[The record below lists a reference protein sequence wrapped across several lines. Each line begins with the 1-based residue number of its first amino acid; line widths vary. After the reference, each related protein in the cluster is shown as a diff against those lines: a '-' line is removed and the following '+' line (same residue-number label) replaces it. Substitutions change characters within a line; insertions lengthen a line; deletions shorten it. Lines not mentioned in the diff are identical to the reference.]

1 MAELPP
7 GGLEVAVELGKIAS
21 GRGDLQ
27 QRVDAVL
34 DSLRRLVPFQAAV
47 ISMFDSDHRVHVPV
61 VCTGYD
67 DATYG
72 YITSRA
78 HIDEVEMLGFTRSRS
93 AMRLRDL
100 PVPREQIRGW
110 VEYLQPAGFRE
121 GLGVGLFSS
130 DGRHLGLLGMNTDT
144 AAHPTEASRDLIG
157 KLAPLIANAID
168 PVQSIMKSA
177 EIVCD
182 AEAGIVLTGGDGDP
196 QPLPGL
202 PAHPLLDPGSA
213 VLGVAAE
220 RVAGGCV
227 YGSFLSPYTVE
238 GTPRVHLRIT
248 VLAGPGDPPHLL
260 TAAVLVSQHGDLRG
274 LTPRELEILGLI
286 VEGWPNARIAEC
298 LFVTRRTVN
307 AHVEHI
313 LTKLDAGTRTLAAA
327 RAIRFGLYV
336 PRPLRG
342 STL

>member
-21 GRGDLQ
+21 GQGDLQ

-47 ISMFDSDHRVHVPV
+47 ISVLDPDHRVHVPV
-61 VCTGYD
+61 ACRGYD

-78 HIDEVEMLGFTRSRS
+78 NIDEIEMLGLTRSRS
-93 AMRLRDL
+93 AMRLSDL
-100 PVPREQIRGW
+100 PVPREQIPGW

-157 KLAPLIANAID
+157 MLAPLIANAID

-182 AEAGIVLTGGDGDP
+182 AEAGIVLKGGDGVP
-196 QPLPGL
+196 HPLPGL
-202 PAHPLLDPGSA
+202 PAHPLLDPGSD
-213 VLGVAAE
+213 VLDVATR
-220 RVAGGCV
+220 RVADGCA
-227 YGSFLSPYTVE
+227 YGSFLSPYTAV
-238 GTPRVHLRIT
+238 GTPRVHVRIT
-248 VLAGPGDPPHLL
+248 VLAGPSDPPHLL
-260 TAAVLVSQHGDLRG
+260 AAAVLVSPQGDLHG
-274 LTPRELEILGLI
+274 LTPRELEILGLL
-286 VEGWPNARIAEC
+286 VEGWPNARIAAC

-327 RAIRFGLYV
+327 RAIRFGLYI
-336 PRPLRG
+336 PRPLHD
-342 STL
+342 SNP